1 MIVPTFEAG
10 INTNGIH
17 MDSDKN
23 DLYVL
28 QKCIFYLLRHLRSYP
43 CFDSETLKLVCWILG
58 EDMQQLGDYLL
69 KHLTDDQKAKSE
81 EGLSECNL
89 SPDDYAPEIADMIRK
104 VKTISKKKLFH
115 FVSDQMNRKFQSI
128 RYRGRSEIEKNIIT
142 ANHHQG

>member
-28 QKCIFYLLRHLRSYP
+28 QKCIFYLLRHLSCYP
-43 CFDSETLKLVCWILG
+43 CFDTETLKLVCWILG

-69 KHLTDDQKAKSE
+69 RHINGDQKEKS
-81 EGLSECNL
+81 
-89 SPDDYAPEIADMIRK
+89 
-104 VKTISKKKLFH
+104 
-115 FVSDQMNRKFQSI
+115 
-128 RYRGRSEIEKNIIT
+128 
-142 ANHHQG
+142 